1 MDNKIKKIYTFLT
14 LILITV
20 SLSSCSNYKYKYND
34 TEYFETYNFKAL
46 DYVRLYEYK
55 NINVNADFINVSDS
69 DIITVIEMDM
79 EYYYCMKTIELA
91 HPKDDFYVFLR
102 IVDIATNK
110 SREMYYLIGSD
121 DFGCQFEVALKKTD
135 ITESFI
141 TEIDGVECKI
151 TNMGYFEPATI
162 EDEKII
168 LDFYEVKSM
177 NEVYEYIR
185 NKTRTNIIFYYMMD
199 IILENTVIKNLP
211 SAISSVYDENSASF
225 WNDII
230 IYKAIL
236 EKEEKELTVSEFEQ
250 ALEITARENET
261 TSSAILKENADYVL
275 HFALEQKVKNIL
287 VEYIN
292 VY

>member
-14 LILITV
+14 LILITA